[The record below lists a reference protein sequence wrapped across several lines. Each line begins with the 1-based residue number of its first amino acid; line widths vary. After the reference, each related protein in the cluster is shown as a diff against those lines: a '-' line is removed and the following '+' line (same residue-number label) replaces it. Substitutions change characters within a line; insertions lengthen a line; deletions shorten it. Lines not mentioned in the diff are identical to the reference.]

1 MKKADRKLLDESL
14 SKALDPPRKKPRGNL
29 DALLNEYD
37 DQSRP
42 APVVIPPNPTSRGVT
57 PPDPSLPTAPARDFN
72 KRANSL
78 DRVAL
83 PAGIF
88 PGSSKKLYDALY
100 IRTRGAVVPKRSIRA
115 TKRELS
121 DWSGIRNAK
130 TIDSHLRYFSAI
142 GLVISEWQRGQNDG
156 SLYEVLLPEETSGLF
171 VARARGVAPPDP
183 TSPHLTPPDVGSPQI
198 LGSPP
203 PQNLGSP
210 HLTDLVEFSTTY
222 SDGKTDLKTKDLNTD
237 DEAFAKLVVK
247 LKEATREVTGKNSSA
262 TDADRWQEVA
272 DVLIAELRIAAARP
286 TVSNVPAFLAEH
298 LRRRLWKVD
307 KQRAAEMIADDSGQ
321 GTAVPLTLSLEE
333 RRKCPDC
340 AGVGFWYPDGP
351 EKGVAKCS
359 HLKLASLPQRNEN
372 P

>member
-37 DQSRP
+37 DQSP
-42 APVVIPPNPTSRGVT
+42 ITGVT
-57 PPDPSLPTAPARDFN
+57 PPDPTLRRVTPPDVPLPTAPARDFN

-100 IRTRGAVVPKRSIRA
+100 IRTRGAVVPKRSLRA

-121 DWSGIRNAK
+121 DWSGIRNIK

-142 GLVISEWQRGQNDG
+142 GLVISEWERGQNDG

-171 VARARGVAPPDP
+171 IARSRGVTPPNP
-183 TSPHLTPPDVGSPQI
+183 TSHPVTPPEMES
-198 LGSPP
+198 

-210 HLTDLVEFSTTY
+210 PLQNLGLPHLTHLSNLSTTY
-222 SDGKTDLKTKDLNTD
+222 GDVKTDLKTKDQNID
-237 DEAFAKLVVK
+237 DEAFTKLVARLQEV
-247 LKEATREVTGKNSSA
+247 TREVTGKDSTV

-272 DVLIAELRIAAARP
+272 DVLAAELRIAAGRT
-286 TVSNVPAFLAEH
+286 TVSSVPAFMAEH
-298 LRRRLWKVD
+298 LRRRLWKMD
-307 KQRAAEMIADDSGQ
+307 KKQAQAEGRELPDQPKTTNIVPAGQ
-321 GTAVPLTLSLEE
+321 TCS
-333 RRKCPDC
+333 DC
-340 AGVGFWYPDGP
+340 NNTGWWYPNGTD
-351 EKGVAKCS
+351 KGVARCK
-359 HLKLASLPQRNEN
+359 HDALNAKTPEA
-372 P
+372 

>member
-37 DQSRP
+37 DQARP
-42 APVVIPPNPTSRGVT
+42 PEVTPPDPPSRGVT
-57 PPDPSLPTAPARDFN
+57 PRDGGSPTAPARDFN

-78 DRVAL
+78 DRMAL

-100 IRTRGAVVPKRSIRA
+100 IRTRGAVVPKRSVRA

-121 DWSGIRNAK
+121 DWSGVRNIK

-142 GLVISEWQRGQNDG
+142 GLVLSEWQRGQNEG

-171 VARARGVAPPDP
+171 VARTQGVTPPNP
-183 TSPHLTPPDVGSPQI
+183 TSPPETPPDGGSPQN

-203 PQNLGSP
+203 YQNLGSP
-210 HLTDLVEFSTTY
+210 HLTYPPDLSTTY
-222 SDGKTDLKTKDLNTD
+222 ENGKTDLKTKAQYID
-237 DEAFAKLVVK
+237 DEAFAKLVAR
-247 LKEATREVTGKNSSA
+247 LREANREITGKDSNA
-262 TDADRWQEVA
+262 ADADRWEELA
-272 DVLIAELRIAAARP
+272 DVLIAELRIAAGR
-286 TVSNVPAFLAEH
+286 TVVSNVPAFMAEH
-298 LRRRLWKVD
+298 LRRRLWKLD
-307 KQRAAEMIADDSGQ
+307 KKQAQAEGRELPDQPKTSNLVPDGQ
-321 GTAVPLTLSLEE
+321 NCS
-333 RRKCPDC
+333 DC
-340 AGVGFWYPDGP
+340 NNTGWWYPNGAD
-351 EKGVAKCS
+351 KGVARCKHG
-359 HLKLASLPQRNEN
+359 HLTTKPTE

>member
-37 DQSRP
+37 DHSP
-42 APVVIPPNPTSRGVT
+42 IGGVT
-57 PPDPSLPTAPARDFN
+57 PPDPTLRGVTQHDAPLPTAPARDFN

-100 IRTRGAVVPKRSIRA
+100 IRTRGAVVPKRSLRA

-121 DWSGIRNAK
+121 DWSGIRNVK

-171 VARARGVAPPDP
+171 VARSRGVTPPDP
-183 TSPHLTPPDVGSPQI
+183 TLLPVTPPDMESPQNLGSPHL
-198 LGSPP
+198 
-203 PQNLGSP
+203 QNLGSP
-210 HLTDLVEFSTTY
+210 HLTDLSNLSTSY
-222 SDGKTDLKTKDLNTD
+222 GDAKTDLKTKDQNTD
-237 DEAFAKLVVK
+237 DEAFAKLVAK
-247 LKEATREVTGKNSSA
+247 LKEATREVTGKDSTL

-272 DVLIAELRIAAARP
+272 DVLVAELRIAAAR
-286 TVSNVPAFLAEH
+286 TTISSVPAFMAEH
-298 LRRRLWKVD
+298 LRRRLWKID
-307 KQRAAEMIADDSGQ
+307 KKQAQAEGRELPDQPKTTNIVPAGQ
-321 GTAVPLTLSLEE
+321 TCL
-333 RRKCPDC
+333 DC
-340 AGVGFWYPDGP
+340 NNTGWWYPNGSD
-351 EKGVAKCS
+351 KGVTRCKHANLNNS
-359 HLKLASLPQRNEN
+359 PEEN
-372 P
+372 K